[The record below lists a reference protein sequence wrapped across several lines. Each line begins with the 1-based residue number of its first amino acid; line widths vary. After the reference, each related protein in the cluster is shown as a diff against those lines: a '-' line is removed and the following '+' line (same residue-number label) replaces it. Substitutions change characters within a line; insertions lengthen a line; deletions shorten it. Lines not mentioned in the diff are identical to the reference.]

1 MIVSSSRFC
10 WNPPKSLNRWRPS
23 ASCGPDRPFGHS
35 WWICFTQWMLYTTPC
50 WFCPTGLGAWA
61 LWIGTST
68 MCPCMCLW
76 CFFGSS
82 LTPAF
87 FLWCFMLPNA
97 TERYIPPIS
106 EDLLRFGQFHPY
118 ALLDGVRDGL
128 PALGM
133 ADSCVSRTFSKL
145 DVLRFWSS
153 CSAHCRTNARSYDF
167 LRIVYR
173 SIVVA
178 HTHTLCIGAKRG
190 LSCFGGAEECI
201 DQNH

>member
-1 MIVSSSRFC
+1 MF
-10 WNPPKSLNRWRPS
+10 
-23 ASCGPDRPFGHS
+23 
-35 WWICFTQWMLYTTPC
+35 Y
-50 WFCPTGLGAWA
+50 
-61 LWIGTST
+61 
-68 MCPCMCLW
+68 
-76 CFFGSS
+76 
-82 LTPAF
+82 
-87 FLWCFMLPNA
+87 A

-106 EDLLRFGQFHPY
+106 EDLPRFGQFHPY

-178 HTHTLCIGAKRG
+178 HTHTHTLHWRKERFIVLWWCGRVYWPESLNLWPRHAKSTKVNLNKQMEVRWQCSRLQSDLTFHKSSTLIFTGHPSTHHTPFAWDCIADNAQHCHFPG
-190 LSCFGGAEECI
+190 LWPVHIHMSC
-201 DQNH
+201 DV

>member
-1 MIVSSSRFC
+1 MCRLRPIFEDNSVSVPFRALKIFEDFPSNRKKHVLIVSSSRFC

-61 LWIGTST
+61 LWIETCT

-87 FLWCFMLPNA
+87 FCDVLCYRAIHPTHF
-97 TERYIPPIS
+97 R
-106 EDLLRFGQFHPY
+106 RFTKVRTVPSLCLTGWSQGWSSSFRDGGQF
-118 ALLDGVRDGL
+118 VC
-128 PALGM
+128 LGH
-133 ADSCVSRTFSKL
+133 SRS
-145 DVLRFWSS
+145 
-153 CSAHCRTNARSYDF
+153 
-167 LRIVYR
+167 
-173 SIVVA
+173 
-178 HTHTLCIGAKRG
+178 
-190 LSCFGGAEECI
+190 
-201 DQNH
+201 